1 MLSDV
6 SNRANDFKLAK
17 RVAQGSFEIRST
29 MTPDTKSDYQ
39 LMSAEQQNAR
49 GSRMKHVIFRACTL
63 LMDN

>member
-1 MLSDV
+1 
-6 SNRANDFKLAK
+6 
-17 RVAQGSFEIRST
+17 

-49 GSRMKHVIFRACTL
+49 GSTMKHVILRACTL